1 MRTNKLFELFSK
13 TPFVASSCLAFLV
26 ISLVSAPA
34 RAQGVAGVPVAEA
47 RLSITDNGQ
56 AFASQPV
63 TVVAPGAGL
72 VATRKTDANGQIRA
86 ALPMSSMPNSPLA
99 LAYPDGQRQRI
110 NLPKDGSALLVASDR
125 QGGILALSPNEAAR
139 LAESARPLRVG
150 INGDVGSGARASQK
164 MTETLGGLLGGLLG
178 GRGGGSGFGAPSG
191 GDAGKPDLMTDP
203 VPATAKRRFV
213 DSASG
218 SEIELGTQMTP
229 NGLLVSAALTKSA
242 DDGTFQTIYLQDA
255 QGRRAGPVE
264 YFIYSLYEDWTLT
277 VSWTYDR
284 WVNNQH
290 VEHRQGGW
298 SESGSNMLGSFMVP
312 AEGDGIWR
320 QLGFSN
326 GVRGIKT
333 LGMLFPVSAERMTQQ
348 PMHLVVHVTRPSLEP
363 VVTTPFVISLVANVA
378 PVSNPLILLNSTPL
392 LEGLPPG
399 ANAPASD
406 GSGKVPAGTPQ
417 SAPQSAPPAAETP
430 QKAPPPTAGGSAT
443 GNPPP
448 KSAPGTTEREN
459 LPDGGNKI
467 ATATGNNDAPASTPP
482 PTPPGGVCGPDIT
495 ERVLDVLD
503 RMAADFSAAPQATRQ
518 QACDALFAFST
529 FQGAWDI
536 SPLDPSMAIQPD
548 STPMQQSR
556 PAYWF
561 EQWGVPSGC
570 SLPRVP
576 CGWTAQFMGQCIHAQ
591 QINYVQWGAMNK
603 LCGTEDKGRL
613 AVVLRGN
620 VRTPQ
625 EIVQMQLLMS
635 EMGAMYTQRSI
646 IPALFDGAS
655 VPMEAAQRT
664 VDPAANRDRG
674 NFFSLGQTAI
684 GLAIWAIKAPESGCA
699 TTCSLIEP
707 QKTRFAE
714 KQFNY
719 HWEVLHQ
726 NRPGAEKDKPRGKK

>member
-1 MRTNKLFELFSK
+1 MRANKLFELFSK
-13 TPFVASSCLAFLV
+13 NPLVASGSLAFLM
-26 ISLVSAPA
+26 ISLVNAPA
-34 RAQGVAGVPVAEA
+34 CAQSIAAAPAAEA

-72 VATRKTDANGQIRA
+72 VATRTTDANGQIRA
-86 ALPMSSMPNSPLA
+86 ALPFSPTPNSPLA

-110 NLPKDGSALLVASDR
+110 DLPKEGAALLVASDR

-150 INGDVGSGARASQK
+150 SNSDVGSGARTSQK
-164 MTETLGGLLGGLLG
+164 VTETLGGLLGGLLG
-178 GRGGGSGFGAPSG
+178 GRQGGSGFGAPSG
-191 GDAGKPDLMTDP
+191 GGAGKPDTMTDP

-213 DSASG
+213 DPASG

-229 NGLLVSAALTKSA
+229 KGLLVSAALTKSA

-255 QGRRAGPVE
+255 QGRRAGPIE

-298 SESGSNMLGSFMVP
+298 SESWSNMLGSFMVP

-333 LGMLFPVSAERMTQQ
+333 LGLLFPVSAERMVQQ
-348 PMHLVVHVTRPSLEP
+348 PMHLVAHVTRPSLDP
-363 VVTTPFVISLVANVA
+363 VMTTPFVVSLVANVSSA
-378 PVSNPLILLNSTPL
+378 SNPVILLNSTPL
-392 LEGLPPG
+392 LEGLPP
-399 ANAPASD
+399 ASNAPED
-406 GSGKVPAGTPQ
+406 GGAGKVPAG
-417 SAPQSAPPAAETP
+417 APPGTAPASEAP
-430 QKAPPPTAGGSAT
+430 ENVPPPTAGGPAT

-459 LPDGGNKI
+459 PPGGGNKV
-467 ATATGNNDAPASTPP
+467 ATVTGNDAPASTPP

-503 RMAADFSAAPQATRQ
+503 RMAADFRAAPQATRQ

-548 STPMQQSR
+548 ATPMQQSR

-625 EIVQMQLLMS
+625 EIVHMQLLMS

-655 VPMEAAQRT
+655 APMEAAQRT

-699 TTCSLIEP
+699 TTCNLIEP

-726 NRPGAEKDKPRGKK
+726 NRPGSDKDKPRGKK